1 MSEILIGVDPH
12 NPNIAFTQDTT
23 SEEKASQLPK
33 PTGYTILC
41 ALPKAAEAFDSGLIK
56 ADTTKYAEEITTMV
70 LFVVAMG
77 DQAYADPVRF
87 PTGAWCKVGDFIL
100 TRPYAGTRVMIHGKE
115 FRLISDDNV
124 LATVDDPRGYTRAG

>member
-1 MSEILIGVDPH
+1 MSDILIGVDPL
-12 NPNIAFTQDTT
+12 NPNIAFKQDDS
-23 SEEKASQLPK
+23 SETRAAQLPK

-41 ALPKAAEAFDSGLIK
+41 ALPAAEEAYESGLVK
-56 ADTTKYAEEITTMV
+56 ADSTKYAEEVTTMV

-87 PTGAWCKVGDFIL
+87 PTGPWCKAGDFIL
-100 TRPYAGTRVMIHGKE
+100 TRPYAGTRVKIHGRE

-124 LATVDDPRGYTRAG
+124 MATVDDPRGYTRAG